1 MGHDLASWAIEEDVR
16 APDRWAPSH
25 SGGCRGELGHVGL
38 GLGGPQPATL
48 ALAQEGGGEA
58 GRLGEKL
65 GWAFT
70 FFIYFLLST
79 LNLALAFKFK
89 VKHAS

>member
-38 GLGGPQPATL
+38 GLGGPQPAL
-48 ALAQEGGGEA
+48 EMGHV
-58 GRLGEKL
+58 
-65 GWAFT
+65 GWRP
-70 FFIYFLLST
+70 
-79 LNLALAFKFK
+79 KQG
-89 VKHAS
+89 HAAA

>member
-38 GLGGPQPATL
+38 GLGGPQPAL
-48 ALAQEGGGEA
+48 EMGHVGWRPKQGRAAAREEGVGGA
-58 GRLGEKL
+58 GLHLRQPRRGEGKQA
-65 GWAFT
+65 G
-70 FFIYFLLST
+70 
-79 LNLALAFKFK
+79 
-89 VKHAS
+89 